1 MNSRNLLILISM
13 AFLLV
18 SSANSQ
24 VTFEWA
30 KAMGAAGTEYGN
42 DIAVDANG
50 NVCTVGPYQSAT
62 VDFDPGPGVFNLTN
76 GGNTATFIQKLDSNG
91 NFIWA
96 KKIENIAGF
105 EVVAYSVEIDL
116 SGAIYVTGQF
126 NGTPDF
132 NPGPGVF
139 NLTNFSGAGYD
150 MFILKLDSNGNFL
163 WAKQLGGL
171 DWDIVFNLSLDAAA
185 NIYVTGCFKGTCDF
199 DPGPAVF
206 NLTSAGD
213 NDIFVAKF
221 DVNGNFQWVKK
232 VGGTA
237 SDKAISIFADNTG
250 NVLITGEFLSPV
262 VDFNPGVGVFN
273 ISNSGV
279 YDAFVLKLDNA
290 GNFQWAKK
298 IGAAGSQA
306 GRAITT
312 DVNGNV
318 LTCGFFQ
325 GTVDFDP
332 GVNTSNLTAFG
343 FSGIYN
349 DIFVQKLDPSGNFL
363 WAKQFGGANTS
374 GSAWSLVTDPFGSV
388 YLTGNFNGV
397 MDFDPS
403 NGVYNLNAGNDSK
416 QFTLKLNS
424 SGDLVWVIDLISS
437 VQSFGYSVDMSNSG
451 SIYTTGYFIGLTD
464 FDPGAGIFNLSSAGG
479 GTFDIY
485 IQKVSKCVLSSNITS
500 NTCTSY
506 TLNGQTY
513 TQSGTYT
520 QLFTN
525 AQGCDSTLTLNLT
538 VNQPTSSAQT
548 QTACAS
554 YTLNGQTYTQS
565 GVYTQQLT
573 NAQGC
578 DSTITLNLTITQPS
592 SSAINQT
599 SCSSYTLNNQTYTQ
613 SGIYTQQITNAQG
626 CDSTITLNLT
636 ITQPTSSAISQTSC
650 SSYTL
655 NNQTYTQSGVY
666 TQQLTNA
673 LGCDSTI
680 ILNLTILPMPSIDLT
695 LTSGV
700 LAANQQN
707 ASYQW
712 LDCNNNYNPISGA
725 NQNTFSPIV
734 SGNYTVQI
742 SLNNCVDTSA
752 CTFVQVG
759 SSGFL
764 ENFIQTDKIYPNPN
778 NGSFIFESVL
788 GGFYLVTDLEGRIV
802 NKFQIDKS
810 EKSFLDFDL
819 LSKGVY
825 FITKENESNN
835 SLKLIIH

>member
-1 MNSRNLLILISM
+1 MISETKGYLKNFQIFLIMNSRNLLLLISM
-13 AFLLV
+13 AFSVV
-18 SSANSQ
+18 SSAYGQ

-42 DIAVDANG
+42 DIALDANG
-50 NVCTVGPYQSAT
+50 NVYTVGPYQSAT
-62 VDFDPGPGVFNLTN
+62 VDFDPGPAVFNLTN

-96 KKIENIAGF
+96 KKIEAITGF
-105 EVVAYSVEIDL
+105 EAVAYSVEVDM
-116 SGAIYVTGQF
+116 SGAIYITGMF
-126 NGTPDF
+126 NGTADF
-132 NPGPGVF
+132 NPGTGVF
-139 NLTNFSGAGYD
+139 NLTNFSGANGYYD

-163 WAKQLGGL
+163 WAKQLGGIE
-171 DWDIVFNLSLDAAA
+171 WDIVYSLSLDAAA
-185 NIYVTGCFKGTCDF
+185 NIYVTGHFKGTCDF
-199 DPGPAVF
+199 DPGPTVL

-213 NDIFVAKF
+213 YDIFVAKF
-221 DVNGNFQWVKK
+221 DVNGSFQWAKK

-237 SDKAISIFADNTG
+237 SDQAISIFADISG
-250 NVLITGEFLSPV
+250 NVLITGQFVSPV
-262 VDFNPGVGVFN
+262 VDFNPGVGIFN
-273 ISNSGV
+273 LSNSGV
-279 YDAFVLKLDNA
+279 YDAFILKLDNA
-290 GNFQWAKK
+290 GNFQWANK
-298 IGAAGSQA
+298 IGATGSQA

-374 GSAWSLVTDPFGSV
+374 GSAWSLVADAFGSV

-565 GVYTQQLT
+565 GVYTQLVNNVHGCDSTLTLNLTVNQPTSSVQTQSACTSYTLNGQTYTQSGAYTQLLS
-573 NAQGC
+573 NVQGC
-578 DSTITLNLTITQPS
+578 DSTI
-592 SSAINQT
+592 A
-599 SCSSYTLNNQTYTQ
+599 
-613 SGIYTQQITNAQG
+613 
-626 CDSTITLNLT
+626 
-636 ITQPTSSAISQTSC
+636 
-650 SSYTL
+650 
-655 NNQTYTQSGVY
+655 
-666 TQQLTNA
+666 
-673 LGCDSTI
+673 
-680 ILNLTILPMPSIDLT
+680 LNLTILPMPSVAVT
-695 LTSGV
+695 LSSGV
-700 LAANQQN
+700 LSANQQN
-707 ASYQW
+707 ETYQW
-712 LDCNNNYNPISGA
+712 LDCNNNYSPISGA
-725 NQNTFSPIV
+725 SQNTFTPLIT
-734 SGNYTVQI
+734 GNYAVQI

-764 ENFIQTDKIYPNPN
+764 
-778 NGSFIFESVL
+778 
-788 GGFYLVTDLEGRIV
+788 
-802 NKFQIDKS
+802 
-810 EKSFLDFDL
+810 
-819 LSKGVY
+819 
-825 FITKENESNN
+825 
-835 SLKLIIH
+835 

>member
-1 MNSRNLLILISM
+1 MDNRYLL
-13 AFLLV
+13 FLFSLTFSV
-18 SSANSQ
+18 ASIAHGQ

-76 GGNTATFIQKLDSNG
+76 GGNTASFIQKLDSNA

-105 EVVAYSVEIDL
+105 SVVAYSVEIDL

-126 NGTPDF
+126 NGTADF

-139 NLTNFSGAGYD
+139 NLTNFSGANGYD
-150 MFILKLDSNGNFL
+150 MFILKLDSNGDFL

-171 DWDIVFNLSLDAAA
+171 DSDIVYSLSLDAAA
-185 NIYVTGCFKGTCDF
+185 NIYVTGYFKGTCDF

-221 DVNGNFQWVKK
+221 DVNGNFQWAKK

-250 NVLITGEFLSPV
+250 NVLITGEFLSPF

-273 ISNSGV
+273 LSNSGV
-279 YDAFVLKLDNA
+279 YDAFILKLDNA
-290 GNFQWAKK
+290 GNFQWANK

-363 WAKQFGGANTS
+363 WAKQFGGATTS
-374 GSAWSLVTDPFGSV
+374 GSAWSLKTDAFGGI
-388 YLTGNFNGV
+388 YLTGNFKGV

-403 NGVYNLNAGNDSK
+403 NGVYNLNAGNDAK

-424 SGDLVWVIDLISS
+424 SGNLVWVIDLISS
-437 VQSFGYSVDMSNSG
+437 YQSFGYAIDISNSG
-451 SIYTTGYFIGLTD
+451 GVYTTGYFIGLTD

-479 GTFDIY
+479 LTMDIY

-500 NTCTSY
+500 NTCSPY

-538 VNQPTSSAQT
+538 VNQPSSSAQT

-565 GVYTQQLT
+565 GVYIQLLNNVQGCDSTLTLNLTVNQPSSSVQTQSACTSYTLNGQTYTQSGAYTQML
-573 NAQGC
+573 NNVHGC
-578 DSTITLNLTITQPS
+578 DSTITLNLTI
-592 SSAINQT
+592 
-599 SCSSYTLNNQTYTQ
+599 
-613 SGIYTQQITNAQG
+613 
-626 CDSTITLNLT
+626 
-636 ITQPTSSAISQTSC
+636 
-650 SSYTL
+650 
-655 NNQTYTQSGVY
+655 
-666 TQQLTNA
+666 
-673 LGCDSTI
+673 
-680 ILNLTILPMPSIDLT
+680 LPMPSVAVT
-695 LTSGV
+695 LSSGV
-700 LAANQQN
+700 LSANQQN

-712 LDCNNNYNPISGA
+712 LDCNNNYSPISGA
-725 NQNTFSPIV
+725 SQNTYTPLIT
-734 SGNYTVQI
+734 GNYTVQI

-752 CTFVQVG
+752 CNYVQVG
-759 SSGFL
+759 SSSIL
-764 ENFIQTDKIYPNPN
+764 ENFLQTDKIYPNPN
-778 NGSFIFESVL
+778 NGSFIFESAL
-788 GGFYLVTDLEGRIV
+788 GGFYFVTDLNGRV
-802 NKFQIDKS
+802 VYNFQSEKS
-810 EKSFLDFDL
+810 EKKL
-819 LSKGVY
+819 LLINEISSGLY
-825 FITKENESNN
+825 FISMQNSTNSPTK
-835 SLKLIIH
+835 LLIE